1 MIRAYLDN
9 NATTKPA
16 SAVVEAMMPYLT
28 DLYLNPSSVAG
39 KVHGADSA
47 IPSAKRA
54 IATLMGNVDLA
65 PRFVLTSGA
74 SEANSWVFDA
84 ATRVTT
90 PRHIV
95 ISAIEHPSVLAAARA
110 AGDRGHRLDIV
121 PVDQNGL
128 VQLEALADWLM
139 PETALVS
146 IMLAN
151 NETGAIQPIERLTK
165 MIRSRAPSAWIHSD
179 MTQAVGKIPV
189 DLEALDE
196 IDLVS
201 LSAHKFHGPKGM
213 GALFIRDGLTLEPL
227 VHGEQ
232 EDGMRGGTLNAA
244 AAAGLASSAD
254 IAGHRLSDMERV
266 EAQRNTFESRLMSG
280 LEGVSINAKAVRRLP
295 NTSSITIDGVDAN
308 DLVDMLA
315 IRGICI
321 ASGSACSA
329 GSDAP
334 SHVLTAMGLPFDRAR
349 STIRIS
355 LSRET
360 TDFEIELVLTEL
372 VERVVATR
380 QAMRASA

>member
-1 MIRAYLDN
+1 
-9 NATTKPA
+9 
-16 SAVVEAMMPYLT
+16 MPYLT

-84 ATRVTT
+84 ATRVAT

-128 VQLEALADWLM
+128 VQVEALADLLM

-151 NETGAIQPIERLTK
+151 NETGAIQPMERLTK

-201 LSAHKFHGPKGM
+201 LSAHKFHGPKGI
-213 GALFIRDGLTLEPL
+213 GALFIREGLTLSPMIY
-227 VHGEQ
+227 GEQ
-232 EDGMRGGTLNAA
+232 EDGLRGGTLNAA
-244 AAAGLASSAD
+244 PAAGLAVASAM
-254 IAGHRLSDMERV
+254 AGHHLTEMERV
-266 EAQRNTFESRLMSG
+266 TRLRDAFEERLVAR
-280 LEGVSINAKAVRRLP
+280 LDGVTVNATAVSRLP
-295 NTSSITIDGVDAN
+295 NTSSITIEGVDAN

-315 IRGICI
+315 LRGVCI
-321 ASGSACSA
+321 AMGSACSA

-334 SHVLTAMGLPFDRAR
+334 SHVLTAMGLSYAQTRNTVR
-349 STIRIS
+349 VS
-355 LSRET
+355 LSYDT
-360 TDFEIELVLTEL
+360 TDFEIELALGEL
-372 VERVVATR
+372 VECASSQR
-380 QAMRASA
+380 QLCNQMS